1 MDQILWCDHSNV
13 ACSRLSDKRTR
24 QSRSLEKANSNETY
38 FDSIFTWY
46 CFSAFHNIKF
56 EYFLGFW
63 HWQLLWRKGLLL
75 GSHQWK
81 SLDPIK
87 RIQRSPTMTNMS
99 GPFTFESL
107 QRTCAHE
114 LYQTKIRL
122 NYFVPLN
129 CFGPQ
134 FQESV
139 NKHHITC
146 LGKHL
151 FLLVKDSL

>member
-1 MDQILWCDHSNV
+1 MVLFFSISQHKIWIFSWILTLTTFV
-13 ACSRLSDKRTR
+13 KERVTVRFPASRGLSRRGK
-24 QSRSLEKANSNETY
+24 NER
-38 FDSIFTWY
+38 
-46 CFSAFHNIKF
+46 KPRR
-56 EYFLGFW
+56 ERP
-63 HWQLLWRKGLLL
+63 LLAGKLL

-81 SLDPIK
+81 RLDPIK

-129 CFGPQ
+129 YFGPQ